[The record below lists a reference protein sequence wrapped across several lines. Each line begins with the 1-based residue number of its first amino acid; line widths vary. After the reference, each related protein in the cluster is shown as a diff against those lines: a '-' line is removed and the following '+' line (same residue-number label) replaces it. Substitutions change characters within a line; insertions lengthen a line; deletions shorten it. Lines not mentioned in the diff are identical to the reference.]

1 MAYEIRSIEK
11 DRGNSYE
18 IKYYDTDGSRATI
31 TLYAT
36 DELGAYTE
44 ALKILEKKKK
54 NMKTLIVCAT
64 ITIVAML
71 TSAVG
76 GCVVDR
82 NHSSATMG
90 ACLKTG
96 KSFVAE
102 GNGYSCRDIIVRRKT
117 NG

>member
-1 MAYEIRSIEK
+1 MAYEIRSVEK
-11 DRGNSYE
+11 ERGNSYE
-18 IKYYDTDGSRATI
+18 IRYTDLDGSRASM

-44 ALKILEKKKK
+44 ARKILEGKKK
-54 NMKTLIVCAT
+54 NMKTLTVCAT
-64 ITIVAML
+64 IIIVAML

-82 NHSSATMG
+82 NYSSTTME

-117 NG
+117 SG